1 MPAEFYADY
10 MRDLRVLFAEL
21 DSEPERFQTYDVHI
35 ELAAAGKLVVYET
48 RRRKGQTDS
57 LYYGRSGTDESPRRM
72 TQATA
77 FAAIDHFMG
86 LSQFLAFN
94 GRLERLE
101 GAQAAQMLT
110 IGAQYPS
117 CAVRFAYRKKGKP
130 KAKSM
135 FMIFVGLND
144 DRDAEDYVARIA
156 DPTILVETRP
166 LRGDKVHEWT

>member
-1 MPAEFYADY
+1 MPVEFYAGY

-72 TQATA
+72 AQATA

-94 GRLERLE
+94 GHVDDLKDKNATDALP
-101 GAQAAQMLT
+101 

-117 CAVRFAYRKKGKP
+117 CAVSFAYRKKGQP